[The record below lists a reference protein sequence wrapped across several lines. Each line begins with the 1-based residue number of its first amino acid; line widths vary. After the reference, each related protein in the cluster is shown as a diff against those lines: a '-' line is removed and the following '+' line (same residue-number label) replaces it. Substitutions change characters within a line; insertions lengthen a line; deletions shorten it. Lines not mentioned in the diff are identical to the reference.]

1 MNYLIAHLGKPTTLY
16 REQVKLYLLQIKD
29 PTGENLN
36 PAQEDAEKKVIINK
50 NSIL

>member
-29 PTGENLN
+29 PPGENVNLT
-36 PAQEDAEKKVIINK
+36 QEDAEKKVIINK